1 MYLTVLF
8 YASLMAHLNYHHLR
22 YFRAVAH
29 APSLTEAANRMNVSQ
44 SALSVQIQQLEAQ
57 LGQKLFERTG
67 RQLTLTEAGRIAL
80 DYADAIFATGREL
93 EDTLGARS
101 GKVRTVLR
109 VGALGTLSRNFQ
121 IAFLR
126 PVLGRSDVAIE
137 VRSGTLRELVSRLE
151 RHDLDVVLTNLLPNR
166 AAKDEWIPHRIAD
179 QPVSVV
185 GDRTRVKRREKLET
199 ILRRE
204 PLILPTH
211 ETSIRMSFES
221 YLERA
226 GIRPIIVAEIDDM
239 AMIRVLA
246 RENVGV
252 AVVPPIV
259 VTDELKSGQLV
270 EAHAIPDVH
279 ETFYAVVQ
287 RRRFPNPLL
296 AQLIAAGQDLSA

>member
-1 MYLTVLF
+1 
-8 YASLMAHLNYHHLR
+8 MAHLNYHHLR

-57 LGQKLFERTG
+57 LGQKLFERSR

-93 EDTLGARS
+93 EDTLTARVD
-101 GKVRTVLR
+101 KVRSILR

-126 PVLGRSDVAIE
+126 PLLGRNDVAIE
-137 VRSGTLRELVSRLE
+137 VRSGTLRELLSGLE
-151 RHDLDVVLTNLLPNR
+151 RHELDVVLTNLLPNR
-166 AAKDEWIPHRIAD
+166 AAKEEWIPHRIAD

-185 GDRTRVKRREKLET
+185 GTRARIKRREKLEKV
-199 ILRRE
+199 LQRE

-226 GIRPIIVAEIDDM
+226 GITPTIAAEVDDM

-259 VTDELKSGQLV
+259 VTDELKSGELV
-270 EAHAIPDVH
+270 EAHAVPDVH
-279 ETFYAVVQ
+279 ETFYAIVQ
-287 RRRFPNPLL
+287 RRRFSNPLL
-296 AQLIAAGQDLSA
+296 AQLMDAGDKLVG